1 MQIFLDLLD
10 TLIISATIFSKMGD
24 GKNSGKLLFRTLY
37 SGGGF
42 TITEGVDS
50 LTFSSAGGEEN
61 FQIRPYEIVFGTDPG
76 ITSSSNFRVCT
87 AKNEEAFLGFAAVM
101 ASNYCDTSPKIDQI
115 SLQNNSFVIGGA
127 SNSLFETSR
136 SVIVGGKKNS
146 ISNDIGGFWE
156 GNQYDNVIVG
166 GYKNCV
172 YRGGFIQFEASC
184 NSIIGSE
191 RTCISGI
198 NSFSISARGSKIIPI
213 VCQSGVIAVT
223 NSTVSSNQGNSDNH
237 NLILST
243 NNSRLQNQVSD
254 SDTGIPGTTCFNQIM
269 SSIGTTIN
277 LVPTY
282 QTNFPGDPFE
292 IGVFSNPIA
301 RFNTA
306 LSSKGSQISNTNAYL
321 GNISFNNLFSSTGS
335 QVQSCFGNLISSDNS
350 LLRDGITYYQI
361 STPMPFSNIIGGC
374 GNCLISA
381 YSNIISSACS
391 RDFSGKSYLN
401 RPPHFN
407 TIIGGFSHS
416 INNFSILTENRISQ
430 SGINNSIIGGEN
442 NAINGNYSSILGGR
456 GNKIGRGVT
465 FSCNGLII
473 SGSTNSIVDY
483 YSYFLRGNSE
493 LGIYRTGNSGI
504 ITSGT
509 LNCVRTVGD
518 SAILVGGYK
527 NVAFVNSTILS
538 GSNNVTG
545 FHRCRE
551 KYGIYDRPQIYTPF
565 ILQSC
570 GSYMGVN
577 CIFSSEIIISGNCN
591 RTAMSYRSSIVGG
604 LRNCITNSKDSV
616 ILGGRCN
623 QIQAHGVFGTVSENW
638 FVKGINYSG
647 NFPPLLTIPYT
658 ARPPGKGTFYYDLGW
673 SKNNFIIGG
682 FKNSFGS
689 CPENNY
695 QNSIILPNPQQWGL
709 TTSKTHYVYNSG
721 IVGGCCNIIYNKSK
735 ILTEAWDLTNK
746 NNRIV
751 NSVIIGGK
759 DIKLTKSNTFA
770 TGHLI
775 ITGSASPPSSG
786 SPKFNVFGGQNGAL
800 FQDSVAGTSGTW
812 TNVTKICTVSGIVVG
827 VVGTLVPSDS
837 RLKRIIQKIGTSPLG
852 VNIYLFKYLSDSI
865 RIFEGVIAQELLNT
879 EFSVAVSIDK
889 SGFYSVDYSKID
901 VDFREIYAPRN
912 DIQ

>member
-37 SGGGF
+37 SGSGF

-50 LTFSSAGGEEN
+50 LTFSSGGGAEN
-61 FQIRPYEIVFGTDPG
+61 FQIRPYEIVFGTNPG

-87 AKNEEAFLGFAAVM
+87 ADSEEAFLGFGAIM
-101 ASNYCDTSPKIDQI
+101 ASNYCNTSPKIDQI

-146 ISNDIGGFWE
+146 ICNNADFSWN
-156 GNQYDNVIVG
+156 GNQCDNVIVG

-172 YRGGFIQFEASC
+172 YRGGFIAFEASS

-191 RTCISGI
+191 KTCISGI
-198 NSFSISARGSKIIPI
+198 NSFSISARGSRITPI
-213 VCQSGVIAVT
+213 VCQAGLIGVS
-223 NSTVSSNQGNSDNH
+223 NSVISSYSNNTDFYNQIFSSNNVR
-237 NLILST
+237 I
-243 NNSRLQNQVSD
+243 QNQVSAA
-254 SDTGIPGTTCFNQIM
+254 DTGFSGTTCFNQIM
-269 SSIGTTIN
+269 SSCATTIN

-282 QTNFPGDPFE
+282 QRNFPGDTFE
-292 IGVFSNPIA
+292 IGVFQNPIA

-306 LSSKGSQISNTNAYL
+306 LSSKGSQITNTNAYL

-335 QVQSCFGNLISSDNS
+335 QVQSCFGNVISSDNS
-350 LLRDGITYYQI
+350 CLTDGRSYYQI
-361 STPMPFSNIIGGC
+361 LPRPFSNIIGGC

-391 RDFSGKSYLN
+391 RDFSGKSYRM

-416 INNFSILTENRISQ
+416 INNFSIITETAGNIPGLGR
-430 SGINNSIIGGEN
+430 NNSIIGGEN
-442 NAINGNYSSILGGR
+442 NAINGNYSSILAGR
-456 GNKIGRGVT
+456 GNKIGSGVT

-473 SGSTNSIVDY
+473 SGSTNSIIDT
-483 YSYFLRGNSE
+483 YSYEIDTGGVIQTTRS
-493 LGIYRTGNSGI
+493 GNSGI
-504 ITSGT
+504 IISGT
-509 LNCVRTVGD
+509 LNSVKTVSD

-551 KYGIYDRPQIYTPF
+551 KYGTYIKPPGPNLNYSFD
-565 ILQSC
+565 
-570 GSYMGVN
+570 SYMGVN
-577 CIFSSEIIISGNCN
+577 CIYSSEIIISGNCN

-623 QIQAHGVFGTVSENW
+623 QIQAHGIFGTVSENW
-638 FVKGINYSG
+638 FVKGINYGLQSV
-647 NFPPLLTIPYT
+647 FPISLPYT
-658 ARPPGKGTFYYDLGW
+658 ARPEFKGTFYYDLGW

-695 QNSIILPNPQQWGL
+695 QNPQQWGL

-735 ILTEAWDLTNK
+735 ILTELFNVNNS

-759 DIKLTKSNTFA
+759 NIKLTKSNTFG

-775 ITGSASPPSSG
+775 ITGSASSLSEPSRFSISG
-786 SPKFNVFGGQNGAL
+786 GNNGLL
-800 FQDSVAGTSGTW
+800 FQPGVVGTSGTW

-827 VVGTLVPSDS
+827 VVGTFVPSDS
-837 RLKRIIQKIGTSPLG
+837 RLKKIIQKIGTSRSGL
-852 VNIYLFKYLSDSI
+852 NIYLFNYLSDSQ
-865 RIFEGVIAQELLNT
+865 RIFEGVIAQELLDT
-879 EFSVAVSIDK
+879 EFNFAVKKDNL
-889 SGFYSVDYSKID
+889 GFYSVDYSKID
-901 VDFREIYAPRN
+901 VDFREVYSPRN